1 MVSPRNPFR
10 RSPEELAPV
19 EQPHL
24 RAYRY
29 LLRTTPPEVLDRLHR
44 DALRGL
50 DPAVRGIIL
59 RTVQERLLSGRDVT
73 VDDIRQL
80 ARLVTAGEV
89 RTPGILLS
97 AYGDVA
103 HERLARAVL
112 RRAAETDLL
121 DGYDDW
127 DGAEPAMP
135 SPLPPPPSTSAPTPA
150 PTPTPAPSPRSGPE
164 PVRARRARRAPRL
177 EEA

>member
-1 MVSPRNPFR
+1 MSPRNPFR
-10 RSPEELAPV
+10 RQPEELPPV
-19 EQPHL
+19 EPAHL

-29 LLRTTPPEVLDRLHR
+29 LLRTAPPERLHKLHR

-73 VDDIRQL
+73 VDDVRQL

-97 AYGDVA
+97 AFGDVA

-112 RRAAETDLL
+112 RHAEETDLL
-121 DGYDDW
+121 DGYDAW
-127 DGAEPAMP
+127 DGSEPHMPTVPVPAGPANASVAEPATDGP
-135 SPLPPPPSTSAPTPA
+135 GRTR
-150 PTPTPAPSPRSGPE
+150 RS
-164 PVRARRARRAPRL
+164 RRAPLL

>member
-1 MVSPRNPFR
+1 MSPRNPFR
-10 RSPEELAPV
+10 RQPEELPPV
-19 EQPHL
+19 EPAHL
-24 RAYRY
+24 RAYLY
-29 LLRTTPPEVLDRLHR
+29 LLRTAPPERLDKLHR
-44 DALRGL
+44 DALRVL

-73 VDDIRQL
+73 VDDVRRL
-80 ARLVTAGEV
+80 AHLVTAGEV

-112 RRAAETDLL
+112 RQAEGTELL
-121 DGYDDW
+121 DDDDAW
-127 DGAEPAMP
+127 DGVEPQVPTVPSQAGPPAVAVAASVVEPAP
-135 SPLPPPPSTSAPTPA
+135 DPPDRTRRSRGAPL
-150 PTPTPAPSPRSGPE
+150 
-164 PVRARRARRAPRL
+164 L

>member
-1 MVSPRNPFR
+1 MPLKNPFR
-10 RSPEELAPV
+10 RPPEEPEPV
-19 EQPHL
+19 EPPHL

-29 LLRTTPPEVLDRLHR
+29 LLRTAPPEQLDKLHR
-44 DALRGL
+44 DALRSL
-50 DPAVRGIIL
+50 DPAVRGIVL

-80 ARLVTAGEV
+80 ARLITAGEV

-97 AYGDVA
+97 AFGDVA

-112 RRAAETDLL
+112 RQAEGSDLF
-121 DGYDDW
+121 DAYESW

-135 SPLPPPPSTSAPTPA
+135 APPTAAATAPASAPAVPSSPA
-150 PTPTPAPSPRSGPE
+150 EEQGRT
-164 PVRARRARRAPRL
+164 RRTRRAPLL